1 MSSFANAVTHDL
13 FPQNLGWGWLRQNA
27 LIFQNSITFE
37 DVSMDFTKEEWVL
50 LTSSQ
55 RKLYRDVML
64 ENYRNL
70 ASLGKDVTQSLHLSV
85 ELGCLG

>member
-1 MSSFANAVTHDL
+1 
-13 FPQNLGWGWLRQNA
+13 
-27 LIFQNSITFE
+27 
-37 DVSMDFTKEEWVL
+37 MDFTKEEWVL